1 MEIQF
6 ITDAQGKRTAVIV
19 PFDEWERTE
28 TAKEIL
34 EHVYLDG
41 IIKERRDSKP
51 KVNLDDLLT
60 AEGLTRAGLE
70 RLIPEAQKDCNSLD
84 GSVTNP
90 TIQDPHAPV

>member
-1 MEIQF
+1 MEKQTTYADSGVNIDLGDDVSKILYNAAKQ
-6 ITDAQGKRTAVIV
+6 TWGNRKGRLGEVIV

-51 KVNLDDLLT
+51 TVNLDDLLT
-60 AEGLTRAGLE
+60 AEGLTRADLE
-70 RLIPEAQKDCNSLD
+70 S
-84 GSVTNP
+84 
-90 TIQDPHAPV
+90 